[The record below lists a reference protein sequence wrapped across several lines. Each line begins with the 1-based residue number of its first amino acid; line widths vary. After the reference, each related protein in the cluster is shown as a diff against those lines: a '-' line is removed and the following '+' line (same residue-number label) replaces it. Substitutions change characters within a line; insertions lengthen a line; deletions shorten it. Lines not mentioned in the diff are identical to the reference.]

1 MWFTCFAVFTVQK
14 NCFHALNN
22 VNQTFMNV
30 FCFLFFDLYK
40 EYNSCLVSFLSFSEL
55 FPAFKWAKEIGNL
68 LSIWLGVRTFNP
80 CPDWFFLCTT
90 DSSLSKSS
98 VSVASDCSSD
108 FCFLNFVP
116 SVILSSNFGSFS
128 LSNSKGSFC
137 VSYLDCVSSAL
148 FFNFKISYLS
158 STILK
163 S

>member
-1 MWFTCFAVFTVQK
+1 MWFTCFTVFTVHK

-40 EYNSCLVSFLSFSEL
+40 EYNGCLVSFLSFSE
-55 FPAFKWAKEIGNL
+55 AFKWAKEIGNL
-68 LSIWLGVRTFNP
+68 LSIWLGVKTFNP

-148 FFNFKISYLS
+148 VFNFKISYLS